1 MKKIIGSVNSNDVDE
16 MLVEN
21 IIFKMWPL
29 IFITKKSFNA

>member
-16 MLVEN
+16 MLVED

-29 IFITKKSFNA
+29 IFISEKNYEA